1 MATRESSQ
9 TKTRQRGG
17 AFKGEIEE
25 KGLDGK
31 DRQREGYRQ
40 PIKKRTESNSGK
52 ARLQT
57 ETEIRSGYKCSVHQ
71 LGNNNCSK

>member
-25 KGLDGK
+25 KGLGGR

-40 PIKKRTESNSGK
+40 PI
-52 ARLQT
+52 
-57 ETEIRSGYKCSVHQ
+57 
-71 LGNNNCSK
+71 

>member
-31 DRQREGYRQ
+31 DRKREGYRQ
-40 PIKKRTESNSGK
+40 PIKKRTESNSK
-52 ARLQT
+52 AT
-57 ETEIRSGYKCSVHQ
+57 DGDKDKDWI
-71 LGNNNCSK
+71 